1 MTGMTKLSL
10 ENLLAA
16 NSDHLVQ
23 FGDDPGTSRIGC
35 CKNARQA
42 HDAGTGKAAAAGISA
57 PAAKRPDLME
67 KPFMLSALIE
77 KKCFV
82 YTLIVLQTNT
92 WSTLW

>member
-10 ENLLAA
+10 ENLQAA

-35 CKNARQA
+35 CKNAGQA

-57 PAAKRPDLME
+57 PTAKRHDLME

-82 YTLIVLQTNT
+82 YTLIILQTNT
-92 WSTLW
+92 WSTL